1 MSRFGKLRK
10 PERWGSPFRPGMR
23 ERTATISRASSGLAG
38 SASEARSPGCAVPVV
53 SMKPRILCRASP
65 SGARSKS
72 SAARPSAGGPS
83 SPKKPSRDSQSRFF
97 FRSRSDL
104 TASTVCG
111 LTVRLRKASRRAAFS
126 GTPCQVAAELV
137 DLLDDDHGD
146 LEIAVLE
153 AVEVILQEGVE
164 AGPAGGRLLLE
175 VDDLDHQ
182 VDVLLLRGDGPVG
195 ADHRFER
202 LEVVLRQG
210 RVHGRRRAPRA
221 GLVRDGRVG
230 LRGRFG
236 PHSAVPIFLGL
247 RLGVPV
253 GGLADLFP
261 ILPVEL
267 DPAFGELRSVDT
279 HLDRLAGQAVGQV
292 GVGGPG
298 VLSLGHDAVL
308 QELVRGVVLDVRE
321 VALPERG
328 DDVAVLGRLLGFRF
342 DQLEQIEDLGPVQAL
357 VEKEAVQAVLEEEE
371 RQALDGH
378 FVGVRGFPFVGEG
391 EFLDAD
397 LELAVDGQ
405 EIRELRGQLIDEMRD
420 RRMLARE
427 DLHRRDR
434 VGQGV
439 QEVFDLL
446 GPGGVGRRR
455 GPGGFTRTRVLGAVH
470 AVRSPV

>member
-1 MSRFGKLRK
+1 M
-10 PERWGSPFRPGMR
+10 
-23 ERTATISRASSGLAG
+23 
-38 SASEARSPGCAVPVV
+38 
-53 SMKPRILCRASP
+53 
-65 SGARSKS
+65 
-72 SAARPSAGGPS
+72 
-83 SPKKPSRDSQSRFF
+83 
-97 FRSRSDL
+97 
-104 TASTVCG
+104 
-111 LTVRLRKASRRAAFS
+111 
-126 GTPCQVAAELV
+126 AAELV

-164 AGPAGGRLLLE
+164 AGPAGGRLFLE

-202 LEVVLRQG
+202 LEIVLRQG
-210 RVHGRRRAPRA
+210 RVHGRRRAPRP
-221 GLVRDGRVG
+221 GLVRDGRIV

-247 RLGVPV
+247 RLGVPIR
-253 GGLADLFP
+253 GFTDLFP

-357 VEKEAVQAVLEEEE
+357 VKE
-371 RQALDGH
+371 
-378 FVGVRGFPFVGEG
+378 
-391 EFLDAD
+391 
-397 LELAVDGQ
+397 
-405 EIRELRGQLIDEMRD
+405 
-420 RRMLARE
+420 
-427 DLHRRDR
+427 
-434 VGQGV
+434 
-439 QEVFDLL
+439 
-446 GPGGVGRRR
+446 GGCAGR
-455 GPGGFTRTRVLGAVH
+455 P
-470 AVRSPV
+470 